1 MDARHKKKALIGL
14 SAGLP
19 LFLVGWAL
27 IFTYVRGPRAVTLLG
42 SAPGLIALTMI
53 IVSIPFYLWG
63 CAELARAK
71 GYSTAILLTCVLGWL
86 FPVVVLLALP
96 DKNRHQRRRW

>member
-1 MDARHKKKALIGL
+1 LGL
-14 SAGLP
+14 GLRKGMTQAE
-19 LFLVGWAL
+19 VN
-27 IFTYVRGPRAVTLLG
+27 
-42 SAPGLIALTMI
+42 LIALTMI
-53 IVSIPFYLWG
+53 LVSLPFYLRG